1 MDKINIFLHSTN
13 YYFTFMKKILLCCT
27 AAFLFSNSALAQTKT
42 DSVSTPT
49 KIRVYSPTVNAEKK
63 DNSYKWV
70 VKTDVLKYLAGEF
83 AVIGEYRFA
92 KKLSAE
98 LSVGATYGFNT
109 VNLFLEDFDDSEN
122 SKPALGGAYRGAL
135 KFYPSSD
142 YDALEGWSFGVQVFT
157 KTNNRDYTA
166 EQSDDFSRSLEGK
179 SSNLKK
185 TGLAL
190 LITKQ
195 AFQDSNIAFEWTLG
209 LGFVNA
215 TRNYH
220 TADYNFETE
229 MYSVKEFN
237 TKESIPDLQLG
248 FRIGFGN

>member
-1 MDKINIFLHSTN
+1 MR
-13 YYFTFMKKILLCCT
+13 KILLCCS
-27 AAFLFSNSALAQTKT
+27 AAFLFSGSVLAQSTK

-49 KIRVYSPTVNAEKK
+49 KIRVYSPTVSAEKK

-70 VKTDVLKYLAGEF
+70 VKTDVLKYLTGEF

-98 LSVGATYGFNT
+98 VSVGATYGFNT
-109 VNLFLEDFDDSEN
+109 VDLFLEDYDDNEN
-122 SKPALGGAYRGAL
+122 SKATMGGAYRGAL

-157 KTNNRDYTA
+157 KSNNRDYNTDSYN
-166 EQSDDFSRSLEGK
+166 EETSNLSGK
-179 SSNLKK
+179 SSSLKK

-190 LITKQ
+190 LIAHQ
-195 AFQDSNIAFEWTLG
+195 AFQDSNITFEWTLG

-215 TRNYH
+215 TNNYFESQY
-220 TADYNFETE
+220 DYNTE
-229 MYSVKEFN
+229 SYNLKEFN
-237 TKESIPDLQLG
+237 VKESVPDLQIG
-248 FRIGFGN
+248 FRLGFGN

>member
-1 MDKINIFLHSTN
+1 MRLTN
-13 YYFTFMKKILLCCT
+13 YYFTFMRKILLCCS
-27 AAFLFSNSALAQTKT
+27 AAFLLSNSALAQTKK

-70 VKTDVLKYLAGEF
+70 VKTDVFKYLAGEF

-109 VNLFLEDFDDSEN
+109 INLFLEDFNDDEN
-122 SKPALGGAYRGAL
+122 SKPAMGAAYRGAL

-142 YDALEGWSFGVQVFT
+142 YDALEGWAFGIQVFT
-157 KTNNRDYTA
+157 KTNNRDYTTDPY
-166 EQSDDFSRSLEGK
+166 DDINRGLGGK
-179 SSNLKK
+179 SSSLKK

-190 LITKQ
+190 LISKQ

-215 TRNYH
+215 TRHYY
-220 TADYNFETE
+220 TSDYNYNTE
-229 MYSVKEFN
+229 IYTVKEFN

>member
-1 MDKINIFLHSTN
+1 MRN
-13 YYFTFMKKILLCCT
+13 ILLCCS
-27 AAFLFSNSALAQTKT
+27 AAILFSNLAIAQTKK

-70 VKTDVLKYLAGEF
+70 IKTDVFKYLTGEF
-83 AVIGEYRFA
+83 ALIGEYRFA

-98 LSVGATYGFNT
+98 LSVGATYGFTT
-109 VNLFLEDFDDSEN
+109 VNLFLEDYEDTEN
-122 SKPALGGAYRGAL
+122 SKAAMGAAYRGAL

-142 YDALEGWSFGVQVFT
+142 YDALEGWAFGVQVFT
-157 KTNNRDYTA
+157 KTNNRDYTS
-166 EQSDDFSRSLEGK
+166 EPSDDYSTSLQGK
-179 SSNLKK
+179 SSSLKK

-190 LITKQ
+190 LISKQ

-220 TADYNFETE
+220 TATYNFDTE
-229 MYSVKEFN
+229 MYSLKEFN
-237 TKESIPDLQLG
+237 TKESVPDLQVG